1 MCPSLW
7 TLVLLSG
14 IVIGIYALV
23 IIEVNI
29 FFDISIILGLV
40 VISLELIL
48 IIFFIRKLV
57 QIIFIITMSSLV
69 LMLTVLSRCYLLS
82 VDASILA

>member
-23 IIEVNI
+23 ISEIDV
-29 FFDISIILGLV
+29 FFFSPVLL
-40 VISLELIL
+40 LLLIL
-48 IIFFIRKLV
+48 SCLGFLMIFS
-57 QIIFIITMSSLV
+57 IFIIILSFNTNIVLV
-69 LMLTVLSRCYLLS
+69 LIVVWELV
-82 VDASILA
+82 

>member
-23 IIEVNI
+23 ISEIDV
-29 FFDISIILGLV
+29 FFFSPVLL
-40 VISLELIL
+40 LLLIL
-48 IIFFIRKLV
+48 SCLGFLMIFS
-57 QIIFIITMSSLV
+57 IFIIILSFNTNIVLV
-69 LMLTVLSRCYLLS
+69 LIVIRELV
-82 VDASILA
+82 

>member
-23 IIEVNI
+23 ISEIDV
-29 FFDISIILGLV
+29 FFFSPVLL
-40 VISLELIL
+40 LLLIL
-48 IIFFIRKLV
+48 SCLGFFMIFS
-57 QIIFIITMSSLV
+57 IFIIILSFNTNIVLV
-69 LMLTVLSRCYLLS
+69 LIVVWELV
-82 VDASILA
+82 